1 MDVDVNGEEEMDGEV
16 ETIPLRSTQPEQSTS
31 VSSSSKGKKR
41 TRESSASTDKSS
53 SKKVKKTGGK
63 KKVSSTLRQL
73 IEELLTD
80 IPDGGRSL

>member
-41 TRESSASTDKSS
+41 TRESSASTEKLSS
-53 SKKVKKTGGK
+53 RKAKKLVGK
-63 KKVSSTLRQL
+63 RRYQA
-73 IEELLTD
+73 
-80 IPDGGRSL
+80 R